1 MEWMEEYQ
9 VIVSTAFVASQ
20 RSREIKATDRHETVE
35 LGFVSVNHQSGAWG
49 VICGD
54 WRVGPWVF
62 CKEVAGGRCC
72 CVCLLEYQS
81 SQG

>member
-54 WRVGPWVF
+54 WRVGVLQ
-62 CKEVAGGRCC
+62 GGGWWAVLL
-72 CVCLLEYQS
+72 CVLARVPE
-81 SQG
+81 

>member
-49 VICGD
+49 VISVATG
-54 WRVGPWVF
+54 VWVF